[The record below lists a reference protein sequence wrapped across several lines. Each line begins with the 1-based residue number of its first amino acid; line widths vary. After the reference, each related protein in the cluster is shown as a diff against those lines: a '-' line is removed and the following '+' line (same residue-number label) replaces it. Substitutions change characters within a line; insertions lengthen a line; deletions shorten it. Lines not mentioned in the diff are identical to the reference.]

1 MVCMA
6 KLVKR
11 TLQVLFLSSLFMAF
25 FVSISCDKGKET
37 LASESEKSE
46 SVQEKTE
53 GENVQNEDKKAKDD
67 EIIDIASEAKEK
79 EEQRPP
85 TPKEIGYAY
94 GAILAKAIK
103 MNHLEIDAKAVY
115 KGLLDNIDEKD
126 VIIKPHESVLIRA
139 FAEGKAKYAA
149 ENLKRQNEFLEA
161 NKTKEG
167 VITRES
173 GLQYKV
179 LKKAEDGA
187 KKPTEGQKVK
197 VIYEGK
203 ALDKENNFDS
213 SNGEAVEFSLENV
226 VEGWKEMV
234 PLMSVGDEV
243 EVYIPSDLGYKE
255 SGISYGGQEIIP
267 PNALLIF
274 KIELVEIVEPEKTEE
289 GATSTTEQ
297 AGN

>member
-1 MVCMA
+1 MICRA

-11 TLQVLFLSSLFMAF
+11 TLQVLFLSSLFVAF
-25 FVSISCDKGKET
+25 FVSISCDKKDKEM
-37 LASESEKSE
+37 LASESAKSE
-46 SVQEKTE
+46 NVQEKAE
-53 GENVQNEDKKAKDD
+53 GENVQNEDEKAKDG
-67 EIIDIASEAKEK
+67 EIIDVASEAKE
-79 EEQRPP
+79 EQKPP

-103 MNHLEIDAKAVY
+103 MNHLEVDAGAVY

-126 VIIKPHESVLIRA
+126 VIIRPHEDVLIRA

-149 ENLKRQNEFLEA
+149 ENLKRQTEFLEV

-203 ALDKENNFDS
+203 ALDKETNFDS

-243 EVYIPSDLGYKE
+243 EVYIPSNLGYKE